1 MERAPTGTA
10 CRPNQ
15 PPPLIGYNFAMHI
28 LFIGG
33 TGLISTATA
42 RQLIES
48 GHEVTCFNRGK
59 SESRLPTGSYNEIH
73 GDRKDYA
80 AFTQMFADKTFD
92 VVVDMVAFSP
102 DDTANAIETFRGRC
116 AQFIHCST
124 VCVYSGPP
132 ATIPTPETEPFHS
145 IGGYGKNKIAC
156 EKLLLAAHADTGF
169 PATIIRPSHSYG
181 EGGQV
186 IRPWGKA
193 DTFIDRLRK
202 NKTITIPGDGTSL
215 WASCHVD
222 DVGRGFVAT
231 MGVQK
236 CLGQAY
242 NITADEYFSWNTY
255 HDICADAVGATLDP
269 CYIPTAILADIAP
282 KYSGG
287 LVEIFAH
294 PSIFDN
300 AKIKADTASGDAP
313 YTGQTVSF
321 VQGVR
326 RNIAWL
332 DAENKIGDSDSGEFD
347 TYEDGLV
354 AAWRG
359 GVAQSLPRA

>member
-1 MERAPTGTA
+1 M
-10 CRPNQ
+10 N
-15 PPPLIGYNFAMHI
+15 I

-33 TGLISTATA
+33 TGLISTATV

-48 GHEVTCFNRGK
+48 GHDVTCFNRGK
-59 SESRLPTGSYNEIH
+59 SQSRLPEGSHTEIV

-80 AFTQMFADKTFD
+80 AFKETFADKRFD

-102 DDTANAIETFRGRC
+102 DDTASAINTFRGRC
-116 AQFIHCST
+116 GQFIHCST

-145 IGGYGKNKIAC
+145 IGGYGKNKIKC
-156 EKLLLAAHADTGF
+156 EQLLFAAHESDGF
-169 PATIIRPSHSYG
+169 PATILRPSHSYG

-186 IRPWGKA
+186 IRSWGKH
-193 DTFIDRLRK
+193 DTFLDRLRK
-202 NKTITIPGDGTSL
+202 NKPIVIHGDGTSL

-222 DVGRGFVAT
+222 DVGRGFIGV
-231 MGVQK
+231 MGVEK

-255 HDICADAVGATLDP
+255 HDACARAVGVTLDP
-269 CYIPTAILADIAP
+269 CYIPTSILADVSA
-282 KYSGG
+282 KHSGG

-300 AKIKADTASGDAP
+300 SKIKADTAGGHAP

-321 VQGVR
+321 AEGVR

-332 DAENKIGDSDSGEFD
+332 DAESKVGDSDASEFD
-347 TYEDGLV
+347 AYEDSLV
-354 AAWRG
+354 AAWRSNIVG
-359 GVAQSLPRA
+359 SLPRA